1 VGSYRDDRA
10 ALRQQIDELERELA
24 QTRTEANRDQIAHEL
39 AALDGKLRDA
49 RAKLDADRSALD
61 ELGDGLS
68 RLRKAAAVDP
78 APEASPEASPAM
90 PRPALWLTL
99 CAIAVLA
106 AIVFVLTRS
115 APVTGEGQSFV
126 GIPGAPHAVDPI
138 GVLGIA
144 EQKAGRH
151 DHLVS
156 IEAEYVRSDGTVD
169 LKART
174 HPGRITYTFGTAPGP
189 APSADPSR
197 PLGAASPGRDMPVE
211 SSVVISSGGIERRPV
226 MFGMRSRAV
235 RKPRCP
241 TGQVWQAAIA
251 AGAPSA
257 AVAKLKYA
265 APLIRFKDSD
275 PAALWTFAIQGT
287 AFTFA
292 IDDDTCAVHPSR

>member
-24 QTRTEANRDQIAHEL
+24 QTRTQANRDQIAHEL
-39 AALDGKLRDA
+39 AALDDKLRSA

-68 RLRKAAAVDP
+68 RLRKAAAIEP
-78 APEASPEASPAM
+78 APEASPAM

-99 CAIAVLA
+99 CAIVVLA
-106 AIVFVLTRS
+106 TIVFLLTRS
-115 APVTGEGQSFV
+115 TTVTDGGHTLA

-138 GVLGIA
+138 GALGIA
-144 EQKAGRH
+144 ERTAGRH

-156 IEAEYVRSDGTVD
+156 IEAEHVRSDGTVD
-169 LKART
+169 LNAKS

-189 APSADPSR
+189 EPSTDPSR
-197 PLGAASPGRDMPVE
+197 PLGAASPPRDMPVE
-211 SSVVISSGGIERRPV
+211 SSVIISSGGIERRPV
-226 MFGMRSRAV
+226 MLGMLSRAV

-241 TGQVWQAAIA
+241 TGHVWQAAIA

-257 AVAKLKYA
+257 AVAKLSYA
-265 APLIRFKDSD
+265 APPIRSD
-275 PAALWTFAIQGT
+275 NNTPAALWTFTIHGT
-287 AFTFA
+287 GFSFEL
-292 IDDDTCAVHPSR
+292 DDDTCAAHRSR